1 MATQSTVVLKMLQE
15 KAINTVNLAQDD
27 FVVALKSVDEAKT
40 KESMLIDY
48 KKGYIDSLKQSLES
62 GLNIESYQ
70 NYQNFLVKLDEAIE
84 GQQGVVKMAEQT
96 LKLKRSVLQMA
107 QKKKL
112 SYDVLLQRADKRQS
126 KAEQIRDQ
134 KMMDEY
140 AMRASRPK

>member
-1 MATQSTVVLKMLQE
+1 MATQSTAVLKMLQE
-15 KAINTVNLAQDD
+15 KAINTVNLAQED
-27 FVVALKSVDEAKT
+27 FAIALKGVDEAKSQET
-40 KESMLIDY
+40 MLMDY

-84 GQQGVVKMAEQT
+84 GQQGMVKMAEQV
-96 LKLKRSVLQMA
+96 LKLKRSALQMA